1 MIIDHNQVKKDVLF
15 KIFIIFVVDFHTK
28 YNLLFQ
34 IDDEVIKYVM
44 ICCVC
49 LGDRS
54 DDTNEIIECDGCGI
68 TVHEGI

>member
-1 MIIDHNQVKKDVLF
+1 MDSIFLNDSSFQVDEDIIKKIL
-15 KIFIIFVVDFHTK
+15 
-28 YNLLFQ
+28 
-34 IDDEVIKYVM
+34 

-68 TVHEGI
+68 TVHEGKASSSNIHY